1 MRRRGPRQPR
11 PPLDDERLSELML
24 AYVARF
30 ATSRA
35 KLAAYLARKLR
46 ERGWAGDGEPPV
58 AELVEKA
65 ARGGFVDDAAF
76 ALGKSRSLTA
86 RGYGGRR
93 VVQALH
99 AAGIDE
105 ADGAA
110 ARAHARAE
118 AAEAALR
125 FARRRRFGPF
135 GTSAADPRLQEKQLA
150 AMIRAGHDLR
160 LAKAIVRLPP
170 GTEIDTQTLEG
181 MG

>member
-1 MRRRGPRQPR
+1 
-11 PPLDDERLSELML
+11 ML

-46 ERGWAGDGEPPV
+46 ERGWAGVGEPPV
-58 AELVEKA
+58 AELVAKA
-65 ARGGFVDDAAF
+65 AGSGFVDDAAY

-93 VVQALH
+93 VAQALH

-105 ADGAA
+105 ADGKA
-110 ARAHARAE
+110 ARNHAQTE
-118 AAEAALR
+118 AVEAALR

-135 GTSAADPRLQEKQLA
+135 GTSPMDPRLQEKQLA

-170 GTEIDTQTLEG
+170 GDEIDAQSLED

>member
-1 MRRRGPRQPR
+1 MRRRQPR
-11 PPLDDERLSELML
+11 PPLDADKLNELML

-30 ATSRA
+30 ATSRV

-58 AELVEKA
+58 AELVDKA
-65 ARGGFVDDAAF
+65 ARSGFVDDAAF

-93 VVQALH
+93 VAVALQ
-99 AAGIDE
+99 AAGIGE
-105 ADGAA
+105 ADGEA
-110 ARAHARAE
+110 ARAHARDDAG
-118 AAEAALR
+118 EAALR

-135 GTSAADPRLQEKQLA
+135 ATKAADPHLQEKQLA

-170 GTEIDTQTLEG
+170 GAQVDAQMLED

>member
-1 MRRRGPRQPR
+1 
-11 PPLDDERLSELML
+11 ML

-58 AELVEKA
+58 AELVAKA

-99 AAGIDE
+99 AAGIDD
-105 ADGAA
+105 ADGEA
-110 ARAHARAE
+110 ARTHARE
-118 AAEAALR
+118 VAAEAALR

-135 GTSAADPRLQEKQLA
+135 GTGAADPRLQEKQLA
-150 AMIRAGHDLR
+150 AMIRAGHDFG
-160 LAKAIVRLPP
+160 LARAIVRWPP
-170 GTEIDTQTLEG
+170 GTEIDAQSLED
-181 MG
+181 MGWIGAGVNIV

>member
-11 PPLDDERLSELML
+11 PPLDEDKLNELML

-35 KLAAYLARKLR
+35 KLAVYLMRKLR
-46 ERGWAGDGEPPV
+46 ERGWAGEGEPPV
-58 AELVEKA
+58 AELVDKA
-65 ARGGFVDDAAF
+65 ARSGFVDDAAF

-93 VVQALH
+93 VALALH
-99 AAGIDE
+99 AAGIGE
-105 ADGAA
+105 ADGEA
-110 ARAHARAE
+110 ARTHARE
-118 AAEAALR
+118 DAAEAALR

-135 GTSAADPRLQEKQLA
+135 GTRAADPRLQEKQLA
-150 AMIRAGHDLR
+150 AMIRAGHELR

-170 GTEIDTQTLEG
+170 GAEVDAQVLED

>member
-1 MRRRGPRQPR
+1 MRHRGLRQPR
-11 PPLDDERLSELML
+11 PPLDDEQLSELML

-58 AELVEKA
+58 TELVAKA
-65 ARGGFVDDAAF
+65 AGSGFVDDAAY

-99 AAGIDE
+99 AAGIND
-105 ADGAA
+105 ADGEA
-110 ARAHARAE
+110 ARTHAREE

-170 GTEIDTQTLEG
+170 GTQVDAQSLEETG
-181 MG
+181 

>member
-1 MRRRGPRQPR
+1 MHRPDPRKPR
-11 PPLDDERLSELML
+11 PPLDEERLSELML

-30 ATSRA
+30 ATSRT
-35 KLAAYLARKLR
+35 KLATYLARKLR

-58 AELVEKA
+58 AELVGKA
-65 ARGGFVDDAAF
+65 AGSGFVDDAAY

-93 VVQALH
+93 VAQALH

-105 ADGAA
+105 ADAEA
-110 ARAHARAE
+110 ARAHAREE

-135 GTSAADPRLQEKQLA
+135 GTRAADPRLQEKQLA
-150 AMIRAGHDLR
+150 AMIRAGHELR

-170 GTEIDTQTLEG
+170 GAELDAQALED

>member
-1 MRRRGPRQPR
+1 MSRHRPRQPR
-11 PPLDDERLSELML
+11 PPLDDEQLSELML

-46 ERGWAGDGEPPV
+46 ERGWAGRGDPPV
-58 AELVEKA
+58 AELVA
-65 ARGGFVDDAAF
+65 NAVRSGFVDDAAY

-93 VVQALH
+93 VASALH
-99 AAGIDE
+99 AAGIEE
-105 ADGAA
+105 ADGEA
-110 ARAHARAE
+110 ARTHARE
-118 AAEAALR
+118 VAAEAALR

-135 GTSAADPRLQEKQLA
+135 GTGATDSRLQEKQLS

-160 LAKAIVRLPP
+160 LAKAIIRLPP
-170 GTEIDTQTLEG
+170 GTELDAQALED
-181 MG
+181 MS